1 MQITLGQ
8 ACEELAQAG
17 HAYGGDDMKKLIN
30 RAIQALSKMSGWECL
45 RKVLRFSS
53 VGPEFVLPQ
62 GCAGLVR
69 ACVNGRPVTMRGQ
82 DFRFLRSG
90 LNDTRRPP
98 SGFTIVP
105 QGNIIDLGFKPVMKE
120 PLAPFRVFAFA
131 DGIPV
136 KDKGGGYIFTDPQPR
151 VTIRG
156 IAPNGADTSVMV
168 LPFRTPFYSDETG
181 DLLAGTPLSSVTAS
195 GPVLQVVSEVTV
207 DKAASRHFTLYAQD
221 ESSGA
226 NYPIGVYNPKVL
238 APMFR
243 HYEIQGIPRTAP
255 VELIV
260 EARVDPLPL
269 VDDTDVLPFD
279 TIEPIE
285 WMIQS
290 FWQVR
295 AGELSRA
302 ETLRAQAA
310 QWLKALETTNDTIQT
325 ELVINS
331 RYEGSP
337 GEISDESW
345 NV

>member
-53 VGPEFVLPQ
+53 VGPGFVLPQ

-82 DFRFLRSG
+82 DFRFMRSG
-90 LNDTRRPP
+90 INDVKHPP
-98 SGFTIVP
+98 KGFMPVP
-105 QGNIIDLGFKPVMKE
+105 TGNIIDLGFKPVMHE
-120 PLAPFRVFAFA
+120 PAATFRVFAFA
-131 DGIPV
+131 DGEPV
-136 KDKGGGYIFTDPQPR
+136 NTSDGWKFIDPQPR
-151 VTIRG
+151 VTVRG
-156 IAPNGADTSVMV
+156 LGPDGREVSVKVSPYRYAYYDDLGKQVAGSTRLQDAAPA
-168 LPFRTPFYSDETG
+168 
-181 DLLAGTPLSSVTAS
+181 A
-195 GPVLQVVSEVTV
+195 PVFQVVTEVAIDKSASKPVSLYFCYTGSSEP
-207 DKAASRHFTLYAQD
+207 ALL
-221 ESSGA
+221 
-226 NYPIGVYNPKVL
+226 GVYNPKVL
-238 APMFR
+238 APAFR
-243 HYEIQGIPRTAP
+243 HYEVQGVAPRQP
-255 VELIV
+255 IELIV
-260 EARVDPLPL
+260 ETRIDPLPL
-269 VDDTDVLPFD
+269 VDDSDILPFE
-279 TIEPIE
+279 TIEPVE

-310 QWLKALETTNDTIQT
+310 KWLKSLEIVNDTIQT
-325 ELVINS
+325 ELVVNS
-331 RYEGSP
+331 RYEGSL
-337 GEISDESW
+337 GEVSDESW

>member
-69 ACVNGRPVTMRGQ
+69 ACINGRPSTIRGQ

-90 LNDTRRPP
+90 INDVKIPP
-98 SGFTIVP
+98 KGFSPVP
-105 QGNIIDLGFKPVMKE
+105 LGNIVDLGFKPVMFE
-120 PLAPFRVFAFA
+120 PSTPFQVFAFA
-131 DGIPV
+131 DGEPARSASGTYQYTDDQPYVTV
-136 KDKGGGYIFTDPQPR
+136 KGVDAGGR
-151 VTIRG
+151 SVTIRTIPQRYPWYSETDG
-156 IAPNGADTSVMV
+156 SV
-168 LPFRTPFYSDETG
+168 
-181 DLLAGTPLSSVTAS
+181 LAGTEISDVKPV
-195 GPVLQVVSEVTV
+195 GPTFRVIDEVTLHRF
-207 DKAASRHFTLYAQD
+207 ASQYVTLFAKPH
-221 ESSGA
+221 EA
-226 NYPIGVYNPKVL
+226 EPFAIGLYHPKVP
-238 APMFR
+238 APAFR
-243 HYEIQGIPRTAP
+243 HYEIQGVHPSQP

-260 EARVDPLPL
+260 EARIDPLPL
-269 VDDTDVLPFD
+269 VNETDILPFE
-279 TIEPIE
+279 TLEPVE

-295 AGELSRA
+295 AGELTRA
-302 ETLRAQAA
+302 ETLRNHAA
-310 QWLKALETTNDTIQT
+310 QWLKSLEVTHDTIQT
-325 ELVINS
+325 ELVVNS
-331 RYEGSP
+331 RYEGSM
-337 GEISDESW
+337 GEVSDESW

>member
-69 ACVNGRPVTMRGQ
+69 ACINGRPSTVRGQ

-90 LNDTRRPP
+90 VNDVKIPP
-98 SGFTIVP
+98 KGFSPVP
-105 QGNIIDLGFKPVMKE
+105 LGNIIDLGFKPVMIE
-120 PLAPFRVFAFA
+120 PMSPFQVFAFA
-131 DGIPV
+131 DGDPSRNSTGSYEYPDDQPYVTV
-136 KDKGGGYIFTDPQPR
+136 KGVDIGGRSVTTR
-151 VTIRG
+151 VR
-156 IAPNGADTSVMV
+156 PYRY
-168 LPFRTPFYSDETG
+168 PWYSEDDGT
-181 DLLAGTPLSSVTAS
+181 LQAGTEVLSITPT
-195 GPVLQVVSEVTV
+195 GPAFRVIDEVTLHSF
-207 DKAASRHFTLYAQD
+207 ANQYITLFAK
-221 ESSGA
+221 SSGA
-226 NYPIGVYNPKVL
+226 EPFAIGLYHPKVP
-238 APMFR
+238 APTFR
-243 HYEIQGIPRTAP
+243 HYEIQGVPPLQPI
-255 VELIV
+255 ELIV

-269 VDDTDVLPFD
+269 VNDTDILPFE
-279 TIEPIE
+279 TLEPVE

-302 ETLRAQAA
+302 ETLRSHAA
-310 QWLKALETTNDTIQT
+310 QWLKSLEVTNDTIQT
-325 ELVINS
+325 ELVVNS
-331 RYEGSP
+331 RYEGSS
-337 GEISDESW
+337 GEVSEESW